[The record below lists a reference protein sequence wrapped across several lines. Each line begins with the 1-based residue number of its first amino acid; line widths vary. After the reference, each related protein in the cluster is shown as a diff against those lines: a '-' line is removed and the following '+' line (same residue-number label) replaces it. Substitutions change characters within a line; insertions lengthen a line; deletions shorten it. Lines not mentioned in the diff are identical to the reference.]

1 MRFLTTLCIFLLPA
15 GATFADELDDNYAAI
30 KQAEQKKDPDQVTK
44 LALETSKSAKA
55 EAARPQPTE
64 ASEVEHWKQRVE
76 FAKEVEDFAEYSL
89 STTAIA
95 NPSKAVELVDTLI
108 QINPKSK
115 YLGICAS
122 TYLQALGPK
131 RQTEGA
137 QKVLNGDPNS
147 EDALYAM
154 ASGTMNGAYA
164 TRLVNVMKSKPKPEG
179 MSEAD
184 WDKKKTLFLGQGYYI
199 AGAAAC
205 TKQTWTDC
213 DRELRAALP
222 YVSKEPAVAGPT
234 YLYLGLADYNLGKLT
249 GDRAKLQEAEKFSEQ
264 SAAIPGPTQAQAA
277 KNAAMMKQEL
287 AGGGRR

>member
-1 MRFLTTLCIFLLPA
+1 MKFFVTLCIFLLPA

-76 FAKEVEDFAEYSL
+76 FAKEVEDFTEYSL

-95 NPSKAVELVDTLI
+95 NPSKAIELVDTLI

-115 YLGICAS
+115 YLGACAS
-122 TYLQALGPK
+122 TYLKALGPK
-131 RQTEGA
+131 RETEGA
-137 QKVLNGDPNS
+137 QKILNGDPNS

-184 WDKKKTLFLGQGYYI
+184 WDKQKAYFLGQGYYI

-205 TKQTWTDC
+205 TKSTWTDC
-213 DRELRAALP
+213 DRDLRAALP

-234 YLYLGLADYNLGKLT
+234 YFYLGLADYNLAKLT

-264 SAAIPGPTQAQAA
+264 SAAIAGPTQAQAQ
-277 KNAAMMKQEL
+277 KNVAIMKQEL

>member
-1 MRFLTTLCIFLLPA
+1 MRFCIALGIFLLPA
-15 GATFADELDDNYAAI
+15 TAAFADELDDNYNAI

-44 LALETSKSAKA
+44 LALATSKSAKA
-55 EAARPQPTE
+55 EAARPQPSD
-64 ASEVEHWKQRVE
+64 ASEVENWKKRVE

-89 STTAIA
+89 ATTAIA
-95 NPSKAVELVDTLI
+95 NASKSVELVDALI

-115 YLGICAS
+115 YLGLCAS

-131 RQTEGA
+131 RETEGA
-137 QKVLNGDPNS
+137 QKILNGDPNS
-147 EDALYAM
+147 EDALFAM

-184 WDKKKTLFLGQGYYI
+184 WDKKKAAFLGEGYYI

-213 DRELRAALP
+213 DRDLRAALT
-222 YVSKEPAVAGPT
+222 YVGKEPAIAGPT
-234 YLYLGLADYNLGKLT
+234 YLYLGLANYNLAKLT
-249 GDRAKLQEAEKFSEQ
+249 NDRARLEEAEKYSER
-264 SAAIPGPTQAQAA
+264 SAAIPGATQAQAA

-287 AGGGRR
+287 AGAGRR

>member
-1 MRFLTTLCIFLLPA
+1 MRLCITVCILLLPA
-15 GATFADELDDNYAAI
+15 SAAFADELDDNYAAI

-55 EAARPQPTE
+55 EEALKQPSD

-115 YLGICAS
+115 YLAICAS

-131 RQTEGA
+131 RQAEGA
-137 QKVLNGDPNS
+137 QKILNGDPNN

-184 WDKKKTLFLGQGYYI
+184 WDKKKSLFLGQGYYI

-205 TKQTWTDC
+205 SKSTWTDC
-213 DRELRAALP
+213 DKNLRAALP

-234 YLYLGLADYNLGKLT
+234 YLYLGLANYNLAKLT

-264 SAAIPGPTQAQAA
+264 SAAIPGASQAPAA
-277 KNAAMMKQEL
+277 KNVAMMKQEL

>member
-1 MRFLTTLCIFLLPA
+1 MRFSIALCIFLLPV
-15 GATFADELDDNYAAI
+15 GAAFADELDDNYAAI

-55 EAARPQPTE
+55 EAAQKQPSD

-115 YLGICAS
+115 YLGACAS

-137 QKVLNGDPNS
+137 QKILNGDPNS
-147 EDALYAM
+147 EEALFAM

-164 TRLVNVMKSKPKPEG
+164 TRLVNVMKSKAKPEG
-179 MSEAD
+179 MSEGD

-205 TKQTWTDC
+205 TKSTWTDC
-213 DRELRAALP
+213 DRDLRAALA

-234 YLYLGLADYNLGKLT
+234 YFYLGLADYNLSKLT
-249 GDRAKLQEAEKFSEQ
+249 GDRAKLTEAEKFSEQ
-264 SAAIPGPTQAQAA
+264 SAAIAGPTQAQAQ
-277 KNAAMMKQEL
+277 KNVAIMKQEL

>member
-1 MRFLTTLCIFLLPA
+1 MRFFIALGIFLLPA
-15 GATFADELDDNYAAI
+15 SSAFADELDDNYDAI

-44 LALETSKSAKA
+44 LALQTSKSAKA
-55 EAARPQPTE
+55 EAARPQPSDP
-64 ASEVEHWKQRVE
+64 SEVDNWKKRVE
-76 FAKEVEDFAEYSL
+76 FAKEVENFAEYSL
-89 STTAIA
+89 ATTAIA
-95 NPSKAVELVDTLI
+95 NPSKSVELVDTLI

-115 YLGICAS
+115 YLGLCAS
-122 TYLQALGPK
+122 TYLEALGPK

-137 QKVLNGDPNS
+137 QKILNGDPNS
-147 EDALYAM
+147 EDALYVM

-184 WDKKKTLFLGQGYYI
+184 WDKKKALFLGEGYYI

-213 DRELRAALP
+213 DRDLRAALT

-234 YLYLGLADYNLGKLT
+234 YLYLGLANYNLAKLT
-249 GDRAKLQEAEKFSEQ
+249 NDHARLEQAEKFSEQ
-264 SAAIPGPTQAQAA
+264 SAAISGPTQAQAA

>member
-1 MRFLTTLCIFLLPA
+1 MRFLIALGICILPA
-15 GATFADELDDNYAAI
+15 SAAFADELDDNYDAI

-44 LALETSKSAKA
+44 LALQTSKSAKA
-55 EAARPQPTE
+55 EAARPQPSDP
-64 ASEVEHWKQRVE
+64 SEVEQWKKRVE

-89 STTAIA
+89 ATTAIA
-95 NPSKAVELVDTLI
+95 NPSKSVELVDTLI

-115 YLGICAS
+115 YLGLCAS
-122 TYLQALGPK
+122 TYLEALGPK

-137 QKVLNGDPNS
+137 QKILNGDPNS
-147 EDALYAM
+147 EDALYVM

-184 WDKKKTLFLGQGYYI
+184 WDKKKALFLGEGYYI

-205 TKQTWTDC
+205 TRQTWTDC
-213 DRELRAALP
+213 DRDLRAALP
-222 YVSKEPAVAGPT
+222 YVGKEPAVAGPT
-234 YLYLGLADYNLGKLT
+234 YLYLGLANYNLAKLT
-249 GDRAKLQEAEKFSEQ
+249 NDHARLEEAEKYSER
-264 SAAIPGPTQAQAA
+264 SAAIPGATQAQAA